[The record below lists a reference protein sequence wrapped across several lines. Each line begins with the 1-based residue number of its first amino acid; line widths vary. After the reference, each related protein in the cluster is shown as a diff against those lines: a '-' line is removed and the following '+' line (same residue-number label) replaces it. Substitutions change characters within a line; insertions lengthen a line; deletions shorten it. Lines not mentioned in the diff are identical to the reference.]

1 MLVLNELT
9 DLLTYDDLPD
19 GMKFVSEKSG
29 MDFTKLLMLNHPG
42 QKIYVPHPKYIRPL
56 VKRFLKDRVKCASY
70 RELVSL
76 SDELNVSI
84 EYLYVLIKEM
94 YRHKNRPYHV
104 DLYKENRLT
113 LDNLFNS
120 IEKLDNV

>member
-1 MLVLNELT
+1 MREIN
-9 DLLTYDDLPD
+9 
-19 GMKFVSEKSG
+19 
-29 MDFTKLLMLNHPG
+29 KLLLNHPG
-42 QKIYVPHPKYIRPL
+42 EKIYVPRLKYIRPL
-56 VKRFLKDRVKCASY
+56 VKRFLKERVKFSSY
-70 RELVSL
+70 RELLAISN
-76 SDELNVSI
+76 ELNVSI